1 MSDMPVSFTGASP
14 DDRSNSHS
22 GTGAGRYAPSPT
34 GELHLGNLRTGLLAW
49 LFARSTGR
57 RFLLRIEDLDAARVR
72 PGMAEQQLADLAALG
87 ITFDGEPVV
96 QSQRLTA
103 YQQAMLKL
111 ADRTY
116 ECFCSRREIAEA
128 ASAPHGSVARY
139 PGTCR
144 NLTEAERIDR
154 RRKRQPALRL
164 RADGAVQTAHDMLHG
179 DITTKVDDVVL
190 RRNDGVAAYNLA
202 AVVDDAF
209 AGVDQVV
216 RGDDLLPAAV
226 SQAFLAELLGH
237 RPPVYAHV
245 PLAVNAAGRRLAKR
259 DGAVTLPELAA
270 QGMEPGRVL
279 GLIAESLDLA
289 SPGEHVSLDALLGR
303 FDPWRLPRHPW
314 VVKGLGSA
322 RDHLG

>member
-1 MSDMPVSFTGASP
+1 MFDMPASFAGASG
-14 DDRSNSHS
+14 DDFSRSSMS
-22 GTGAGRYAPSPT
+22 AGAGRYAPSPT
-34 GELHLGNLRTGLLAW
+34 GELHLGNLGT
-49 LFARSTGR
+49 
-57 RFLLRIEDLDAARVR
+57 ARVR
-72 PGMAEQQLADLAALG
+72 PGMAEQQRADLAALG
-87 ITFDGEPVV
+87 ITFDGEPMV
-96 QSQRLTA
+96 QSQRLAA
-103 YQQAMLKL
+103 YQEALVKL

-144 NLTEAERIDR
+144 NLSEAERIDR
-154 RRKRQPALRL
+154 RQRRQPALRL
-164 RADGAVQTAHDMLHG
+164 RADGARYTVHDMLHG
-179 DITTKVDDVVL
+179 DTTAEVEDVVL

-202 AVVDDAF
+202 VVVDDAF

-270 QGMEPGRVL
+270 EGMEPGRVL

-303 FDPWRLPRHPW
+303 FDPGRLPRHPW

>member
-14 DDRSNSHS
+14 DDRSNPHS

-72 PGMAEQQLADLAALG
+72 PGMAEQQLADLVALG

-103 YQQAMLKL
+103 YQQAMVKL

-154 RRKRQPALRL
+154 RRRRQPALRL
-164 RADGAVQTAHDMLHG
+164 RADGAVQTAHDLLHG
-179 DITTKVDDVVL
+179 DTTAKVDDVVL
-190 RRNDGVAAYNLA
+190 RRNDGVPAYNLA
-202 AVVDDAF
+202 VVVDDAF
-209 AGVDQVV
+209 SGIDQVV
-216 RGDDLLPAAV
+216 RGDDLLPAAAT
-226 SQAFLAELLGH
+226 QAFLAELLGY
-237 RPPVYAHV
+237 PPPTYAHV
-245 PLAVNAAGRRLAKR
+245 PLAMNAEGRRLAKR
-259 DGAVTLPELAA
+259 DGAVTLSDRAA
-270 QGMEPGRVL
+270 LGIEPRAVL
-279 GLIAESLDLA
+279 GLIAESLELA
-289 SPGEHVSLDALLGR
+289 SPGEDVSPEVLLER
-303 FDPWRLPRHPW
+303 FDPERLPRSSW
-314 VVKGLGSA
+314 VVRG
-322 RDHLG
+322 